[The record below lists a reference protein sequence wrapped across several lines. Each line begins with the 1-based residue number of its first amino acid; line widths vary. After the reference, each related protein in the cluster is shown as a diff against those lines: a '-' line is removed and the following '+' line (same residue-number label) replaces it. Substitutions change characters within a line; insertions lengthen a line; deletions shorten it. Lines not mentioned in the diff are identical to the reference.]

1 MATGMTNKLFY
12 GDNLDVLREHIA
24 DESVDLIYLDPPFNS
39 NASYNI
45 LFKSPAG
52 AGADASI
59 EAFDD
64 TWSWGP
70 AASSAL
76 MDITQ
81 SGNHALH
88 TLMQAMKTAIGENA
102 MMAYLAMMAVRLVE
116 LHRVLK
122 PTGSLYLHCDPTAS
136 HYLKLVLDAVF
147 GPKLFQ
153 NEIIWK
159 RTHAHG
165 DSRLRF
171 ASVTDTILFYAK
183 SDEHQFNRAYMDYPD
198 AYLEKY
204 YRYADDDGRRYQLV
218 SLRSPS
224 PRPNLRYDYKGVS
237 PHVNGWAVSKEK
249 MAKLDAEGRLR
260 FPDKPGQTIRE
271 KYYLDEMPGVPVT
284 DLWDDIP
291 PINSQAQ
298 ERLGYPTQ
306 KPRALLERI
315 IAASSSA
322 GGMVLDPFCGCGTA
336 VDAAQKLGR
345 QWIGIDITHLAIG
358 LVEKRL
364 REGYGNAVQFET
376 IGVPRDLASAQ
387 RLAADDPH
395 QFQAWITLA
404 LGGWPWMGGKKGG
417 DKGVDGYFYYVG
429 DNGQTE
435 TGVISVKAGNNIN
448 PGMVRD
454 LGRVMERDGH
464 ALGLFVCAALPTKGM
479 EAEANSH
486 GLFETHFG
494 GATLEAQRYP
504 KLQIFTL
511 AELFQDR
518 RPKLPPLV
526 SPNRRAA
533 RVETRASHKEG
544 AQGSLI

>member
-1 MATGMTNKLFY
+1 MFDVQIRGEGMINKLFY

-24 DESVDLIYLDPPFNS
+24 AESVDLVYLDPPFNS

-64 TWSWGP
+64 TWQWGP
-70 AASSAL
+70 AANNAL
-76 MDITQ
+76 LDITQ

-88 TLMQAMKTAIGENA
+88 TLMQAMKAAIGENA

-122 PTGSLYLHCDPTAS
+122 ATGSLYLHCDPTAS

-147 GPKLFQ
+147 GPDKYR
-153 NEIIWK
+153 NELIWK
-159 RTHAHG
+159 RTS
-165 DSRLRF
+165 SRGNTSRSF
-171 ASVTDTILFYAK
+171 PDVTDSIFFYVK
-183 SDEHQFNRAYMDYPD
+183 SDQYVFNKAFKAYD
-198 AYLEKY
+198 EKY
-204 YRYADDDGRRYQLV
+204 LKDKYKFVDEHGRRYM
-218 SLRSPS
+218 SDNLRNPGV
-224 PRPNLRYDYKGVS
+224 RPNLHYEYKGYK
-237 PHVNGWAVSKEK
+237 PHPNGWAVSLER
-249 MAKLDAEGRLR
+249 MQELDRLGLLEFPKSPEGR
-260 FPDKPGQTIRE
+260 IRVRR
-271 KYYLDEMPGVPVT
+271 YLDERQGAPVST
-284 DLWDDIP
+284 LWDDIP

-306 KPRALLERI
+306 KPVALLERI
-315 IAASSSA
+315 VTTSSNE
-322 GGMVLDPFCGCGTA
+322 GDVVLDPFCGCGTA
-336 VDAAQKLGR
+336 IDAAQKLGR
-345 QWIGIDITHLAIG
+345 HWVGIDVTHLAIG

-364 REGYGNAVQFET
+364 REGYGDAVNFET
-376 IGVPRDLASAQ
+376 IGVPKDLASAQ

-395 QFQAWITLA
+395 QFQAWITLK

-429 DNGQTE
+429 VGGQTE
-435 TGVISVKAGNNIN
+435 TGVISVKAGANVN
-448 PGMVRD
+448 PGMIRD
-454 LGRVMERDGH
+454 LGRVMQRDNH
-464 ALGLFVCAALPTKGM
+464 KLGLFVCAGLPTKGM
-479 EAEANSH
+479 EDEANSH
-486 GLFETHFG
+486 GLVETEFG
-494 GATLEAQRYP
+494 RFPA
-504 KLQIFTL
+504 LQCFTL

-526 SPNRRAA
+526 SPNRRAP
-533 RVETRASHKEG
+533 RVEMRASHKVG